1 MNNIDLDIN
10 NYTQNELQRFLKLK
24 DIYSNDE
31 LNSQISKFILKIVD
45 NSYPNEYNEKLIFF
59 TTSIK
64 DRLQIK
70 NVDKNDKQVKE
81 VKEVKEDDYE
91 KDYSKI

>member
-70 NVDKNDKQVKE
+70 NDNKTLITKLIQ
-81 VKEVKEDDYE
+81 
-91 KDYSKI
+91 KIPTKKRSYNI